1 MGKLR
6 GGKISAWSSDILPP
20 ARNCL
25 MSTSQTKHPAFEN
38 NVGKPINNITI
49 IKRTLSTAQHFKA
62 LNYLKTI

>member
-6 GGKISAWSSDILPP
+6 GGKISARSSDILPP

-38 NVGKPINNITI
+38 NVGKPINNIAI
-49 IKRTLSTAQHFKA
+49 IKRTLSTEQHFKA
-62 LNYLKTI
+62 LNHLKNI